1 MRPVFSATWR
11 TVADAKSV
19 HDHLSRQTRRL
30 DGIEPVLI
38 SASARA
44 HTCPLSKTG
53 NRRREPR
60 LCRIPP
66 RAAAGWTGPWSF
78 SDRARSRLT
87 GSSTQPQPR
96 WRTMVITSSRTRTCA
111 TMLTLTSHYMA
122 TNVKHPRHAPCS
134 PAVPARGPGA
144 GRRGGWRCGHPVL
157 PDHQGEGCEKY
168 HLLPTSVPGTE
179 HAS

>member
-11 TVADAKSV
+11 TVADGKSV

-66 RAAAGWTGPWSF
+66 RAAAGWTHPWS
-78 SDRARSRLT
+78 SHDRARSRLT

-96 WRTMVITSSRTRTCA
+96 WHHGDHFTADKNMCDDVNVNKSLYGNERETPSTRSL
-111 TMLTLTSHYMA
+111 LTRC
-122 TNVKHPRHAPCS
+122 PS
-134 PAVPARGPGA
+134 PGARA
-144 GRRGGWRCGHPVL
+144 GRREGWRCGHPVL
-157 PDHQGEGCEKY
+157 PNHQGEGCEKY